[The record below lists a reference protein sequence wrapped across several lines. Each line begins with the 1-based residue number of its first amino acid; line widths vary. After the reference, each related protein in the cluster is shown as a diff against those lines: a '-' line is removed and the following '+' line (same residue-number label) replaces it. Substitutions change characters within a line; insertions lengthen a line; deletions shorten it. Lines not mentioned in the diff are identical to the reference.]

1 MTRPHKSTSLFRT
14 LTLSIL
20 MACGLAQAA
29 SDKASKYYEDALTRF
44 DRKDVAGAILQL
56 KNALQIDKTLLPV
69 QVLLGRAYLAN
80 GDPVAAEVAFTEAL
94 RLGVN
99 RSEVVVPLAESL
111 VAQGKPSQVLEQT
124 RLNLAG
130 LPAPVQFALL
140 LVRASA
146 HSDLGDT
153 RGAIRAIEE
162 ARAIDNRAPASYVS
176 EVQVRIRAHQFPE
189 ALTAADAALRL
200 GPDNAEAWYQK
211 GSVLHLRPDM
221 QGALTHYERA
231 LKLSP
236 DHVEARLARAGILL
250 DMARIAEAGPE
261 VEEVLRRSPDEPRAV
276 YLRALLADRTGKP
289 SEAKAALHDVINL
302 IDPVPIEFIRY
313 RPQLLLLNGLAHF
326 GLDEPAKAKPYL
338 EYFCR
343 GQSNSPAS
351 KLLAQIYLLE
361 PSIEKAITLL
371 EGYLKAQPGDGQ
383 AMVLLASAYMNQG
396 RHAKASALMQQALR
410 SNDAPEFRT
419 TLGLSLMREGQTSS
433 AQAELEKAF
442 KRDPKQTQAA
452 AALVN
457 VYLRTG
463 QAGKAVAV
471 ANTLVEQQPNNPS
484 FLNLQGQAKSQ
495 ANDLSGARQ
504 AYERALKADASL
516 LPAKL
521 GLARLDIA
529 AQAFDAA
536 RGRLTAML
544 KENERN
550 IDALMEM
557 TNLELRQG
565 QIEAARRWLTKA
577 VDYAG
582 PKEFRPGFAL
592 IDLNLRT
599 RNPGAAVELAQ
610 QMLAKA
616 PEDVPSLIAYS
627 RAKLANGDPQGA
639 RSSLVNASRRADY
652 DPAVLAEIASLQ
664 MMAGDA
670 ANASYSLEKALSSD
684 AQYLP
689 ALSLMTRVDLA
700 QGNPAKAEKRAQQ
713 VLQLNPKRASSFAL
727 IGDVARSRGQLPA
740 ALEAARNAHQLEP
753 SPATVVRLMQAQG
766 ALGDRKA
773 EVKTAEDWLRS
784 HPKDLIILRA
794 LANTQAR
801 QGNFFVAKDSY
812 ERLLKLTPKDAD
824 ALNNLANVLIRQQ
837 DPAAL
842 KVAQQAQAAEPEN
855 PTYMDTLAWA
865 HHLAG
870 QHDQALQLL
879 REARLRAPQDPEIR
893 YHLAAVLSKSG
904 RRSEAKTEIDA
915 ALKLSSNFESVA
927 DATKLQQA
935 LK

>member
-1 MTRPHKSTSLFRT
+1 MTRTLSSARPLRA
-14 LTLSIL
+14 LTLSL
-20 MACGLAQAA
+20 LLACGLAQAA

-80 GDPVAAEVAFTEAL
+80 SEPVAAEVAFTEAL

-99 RSEVVVPLAESL
+99 RSEIVVPLAESL
-111 VAQGKPSQVLEQT
+111 VAQGKPEQVLTQS
-124 RLNLAG
+124 RLNLTG
-130 LPAPVQFALL
+130 LPAPVQFSLL

-146 HSDLGDT
+146 HSDLGDA
-153 RGAIRAIEE
+153 RSAIRAIED
-162 ARAIDNRAPASYVS
+162 ARAIDSRSPASYIS
-176 EVQVRIRAHQFPE
+176 EVQVRVRAHQFPE

-200 GPDNAEAWYQK
+200 GPDSAEAWYQK

-221 QGALTHYERA
+221 PAALTHYERA
-231 LKLSP
+231 LQLNP

-250 DMARIAEAGPE
+250 DMNRLAEAGPE

-276 YLRALLADRTGKP
+276 YLRALLADRAGKP
-289 SEAKAALHDVINL
+289 AESKAALHDVIDL

-326 GLDEPAKAKPYL
+326 GLDEPSKAKPYL
-338 EYFCR
+338 EFFCR
-343 GQSNSPAS
+343 NQANSPAT

-361 PSIEKAITLL
+361 PSVEKAVSLL

-410 SNDAPEFRT
+410 SKDSPEFRT
-419 TLGLSLMREGQTSS
+419 ALGLSLMREGQTSG
-433 AQAELEKAF
+433 AQTELEKAF

-457 VYLRTG
+457 VYLRTD
-463 QAGKAVAV
+463 QASKAVTV
-471 ANTLVEQQPNNPS
+471 ANTLVEQQANNPS
-484 FLNLQGQAKSQ
+484 FLNLQGLAKSQ
-495 ANDLSGARQ
+495 ANDLPGARQ
-504 AYERALKADASL
+504 AYERALKADPSL
-516 LPAKL
+516 MSAKL

-536 RGRLTAML
+536 RSRLTALL

-557 TNLELRQG
+557 THLELRQG
-565 QIEAARRWLTKA
+565 QIDAARRWLTKA

-599 RNPGAAVELAQ
+599 RNPGAAVDLAQ
-610 QMLAKA
+610 QMLAKS
-616 PEDVPSLIAYS
+616 PEDVPMLIAYS
-627 RAKLANGDPQGA
+627 RAKLANGDPQGS
-639 RSSLVNASRRADY
+639 RSTLVNASRRADY
-652 DPAVLAEIASLQ
+652 DPAVLTEIAGLQ
-664 MMAGDA
+664 MLAGDA
-670 ANASYSLEKALSSD
+670 AGAGYSLEKALSSD

-700 QGNPAKAEKRAQQ
+700 QGNPTKAEKRAQQ
-713 VLQLNPKRASSFAL
+713 VLQLSPKRAASYAL
-727 IGDVARSRGQLPA
+727 IGDVAKSRGQLPA
-740 ALEAARNAHQLEP
+740 ALEAARSAHQVEP
-753 SPATVVRLMQAQG
+753 SAATILRLMQAQS
-766 ALGDRKA
+766 ALGDSKA

-784 HPKDLIILRA
+784 HPKDLTILRA

-801 QGNFFVAKDSY
+801 QGNLSVAKDSY
-812 ERLLKLTPKDAD
+812 ERLLKQAPKDAD
-824 ALNNLANVLIRQQ
+824 ALNNLAYVLMRQQ
-837 DPAAL
+837 DSTAL

-855 PTYMDTLAWA
+855 AAYMDTLAWA

-870 QHDQALQLL
+870 QDDRALQLL
-879 REARLRAPQDPEIR
+879 RDARLRAPQDPEIR
-893 YHLAAVLSKSG
+893 YHLAAVLNKTG
-904 RRSEAKTEIDA
+904 RRGEAKTEVDA
-915 ALKLSSNFESVA
+915 ALKISNRFESVA